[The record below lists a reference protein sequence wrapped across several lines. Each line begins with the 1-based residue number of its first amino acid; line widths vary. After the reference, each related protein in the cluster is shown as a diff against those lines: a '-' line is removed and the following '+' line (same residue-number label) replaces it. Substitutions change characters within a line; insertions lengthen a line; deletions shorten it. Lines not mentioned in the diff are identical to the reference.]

1 MTEVEAESSV
11 SEPVT
16 KNLQGMRGIAPEA
29 KRPKPGGQQTAY
41 FNSTDFKAGGY
52 FRKEGRTMM

>member
-16 KNLQGMRGIAPEA
+16 KNLQGMRGPAPEV
-29 KRPKPGGQQTAY
+29 K
-41 FNSTDFKAGGY
+41 
-52 FRKEGRTMM
+52 